1 MTEPVVDNIAPAPT
15 PAPEV
20 VAAASVGQHSEPKEQ
35 PDTRP
40 EEIKVELKGKHAGL
54 WAVCRTDVSAKVAFS
69 LDNMDT
75 DLLAGIAAFGKIIK
89 SHNLPDM
96 TGEPADDLA
105 DVPVRI
111 IGAVLAGWR
120 DGVTALPNA

>member
-1 MTEPVVDNIAPAPT
+1 MTDQVVNNNAPAPT
-15 PAPEV
+15 PTPENG
-20 VAAASVGQHSEPKEQ
+20 AAASVGQHSATTEQ
-35 PDTRP
+35 PATRP
-40 EEIKVELKGKHAGL
+40 DEIKVELTGKHAGL
-54 WAVCRTDVSAKVAFS
+54 WAICRTDVSAKVAFS

-75 DLLAGIAAFGKIIK
+75 DLLGGIAAFGKIIK

-96 TGEPADDLA
+96 TGEPADDLG

>member
-1 MTEPVVDNIAPAPT
+1 MTDQVASNIGSEPT
-15 PAPEV
+15 TTTEV
-20 VAAASVGQHSEPKEQ
+20 VSAASVGQHSPTTEQ
-35 PDTRP
+35 PATRP
-40 EEIKVELKGKHAGL
+40 DEIKVELKGKHAGL
-54 WAVCRTDVSAKVAFS
+54 WAICRTDVSAKVAFS

-75 DLLAGIAAFGKIIK
+75 DLLGGIAAFGKIIK

-120 DGVTALPNA
+120 DGVTSLPNA